1 MKLTKNVIGLV
12 VLVALLCGCSNRK
25 QPSLKVSEKTGWAY
39 NDSKKGFYNVKTQYS
54 GLIPAGTVYVSTM
67 SFTQGQNTEPVS
79 SPINDLKRRIGTDGF
94 FMDEFEVTNI
104 DWREYVGWLQGVYK
118 HEPRRYILALPDET
132 VWRKELEYNEP
143 YVRDYYTHVAFG
155 YYPVVGVSWKQAM
168 EYCQWRTDRA
178 NERILI
184 DRKIIPNTSDLEALN
199 ASIDGVDPEEYHKY
213 IFTTQKRDD
222 YLRELNGEDYRLDL
236 DGIILGAEYRLPTE
250 AEWEYAA
257 YGLIPVKDNFDENR
271 TFPWDGGTQVR
282 ELYSKKTRGQFM
294 ANFVRGRGDAIGQ
307 RLNST
312 PTLHV
317 GFFPPNEYGLYDM
330 AGNVN
335 EWVLDVYRATS
346 SQLVGEFNAFR
357 GNNYPSDSAYAEMI
371 LDRMPL
377 MEPEVRE
384 SMREVLIQERGFY
397 VEGRDVRDFRDGDK
411 QSVIGDSI
419 LRWENAT
426 PLERA
431 TMISNTARVYK
442 GGGWRDRAI
451 WLNPGKR
458 RWLDETGRASD
469 IGFRC
474 AMSAV
479 GGTNKTRNDK

>member
-1 MKLTKNVIGLV
+1 MKVTKNVIGLM

-25 QPSLKVSEKTGWAY
+25 QPSLKVSEKTGWEY
-39 NDSKKGFYNVKTQYS
+39 NNPKKGFYKVKTEYQ
-54 GLIPAGTVYVSTM
+54 GMIPPGTVYVSTM
-67 SFTQGQNTEPVS
+67 SFTKGQNENPVS
-79 SPINDLKRRIGTDGF
+79 SPVNDLKRRIGTDGF

-104 DWREYVGWLQGVYK
+104 DWREYVSWLQGVYK
-118 HEPRRYILALPDET
+118 HDPRRYILALPDET
-132 VWRKELEYNEP
+132 VWRRELEYNEP

-155 YYPVVGVSWKQAM
+155 FYPVVGVSWNQAM
-168 EYCQWRTDRA
+168 AYCQWRTDRA

-184 DRKIIPNTSDLEALN
+184 NKKIISYNDLETLN
-199 ASIDGVDPEEYHKY
+199 SSIEGVDSTEYSKF
-213 IFTTQKRDD
+213 IFSTQKRNE
-222 YLRELNGEDYRLDL
+222 YLRELNGEDYEIDL
-236 DGIILGAEYRLPTE
+236 DGILLGAEYRLPTE

-257 YGLIPVKDNFDENR
+257 YGLIPVKDNFDEGR
-271 TFPWDGGTQVR
+271 TYPWSGTQLR
-282 ELYSKKTRGQFM
+282 EMYSKKTRGQFV

-307 RLNST
+307 KLNST

-335 EWVLDVYRATS
+335 EWGLDVYRATS
-346 SQLVGEFNAFR
+346 NQLVGEFNAFR
-357 GNNYPSDSAYAEMI
+357 GNNYQTDSVYAESI
-371 LDRMPL
+371 LDKLPA
-377 MEPEVRE
+377 MEQEVRD
-384 SMREVLIQERGFY
+384 SMRNVLIKERRFF
-397 VEGRDVRDFRDGDK
+397 VSGRDVRDFRDGDR
-411 QSVIGDSI
+411 QSVLNDSI

-426 PLERA
+426 SIEKA

-451 WLNPGKR
+451 WLNPAKR
-458 RWLDETGRASD
+458 RWLDQNGRASD

-479 GGTNKTRNDK
+479 GGTNKKRQ